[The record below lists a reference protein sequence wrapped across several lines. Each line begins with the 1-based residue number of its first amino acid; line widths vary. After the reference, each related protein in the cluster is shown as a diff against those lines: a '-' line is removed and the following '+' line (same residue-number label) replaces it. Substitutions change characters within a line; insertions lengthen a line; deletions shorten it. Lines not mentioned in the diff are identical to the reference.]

1 MENASIEEAAKI
13 LQNSQGVVQLR
24 IRKDEHFNG
33 MIPHRM
39 IFVISS
45 IYIRIFQSSVQSN
58 RVPVFPESYG
68 LLFRL
73 QISPMKPMP

>member
-33 MIPHRM
+33 ER
-39 IFVISS
+39 SS
-45 IYIRIFQSSVQSN
+45 YLPTSHSKAGVEG
-58 RVPVFPESYG
+58 VFSEQFENHVNEFFY
-68 LLFRL
+68 
-73 QISPMKPMP
+73 